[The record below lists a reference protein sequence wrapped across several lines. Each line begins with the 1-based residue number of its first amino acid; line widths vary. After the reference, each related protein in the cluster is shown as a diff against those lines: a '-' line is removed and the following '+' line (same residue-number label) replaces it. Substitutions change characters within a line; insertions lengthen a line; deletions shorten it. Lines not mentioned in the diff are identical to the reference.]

1 MKCRC
6 RLIEGDLSRQKELGA
21 DPKAI
26 QQICWTINK
35 QIDAEY
41 NVTDAAGNDPSMFS

>member
-1 MKCRC
+1 MKSRY
-6 RLIEGDLSRQKELGA
+6 RLIEGDLSRQKELDA
-21 DPKAI
+21 DPKAV

-41 NVTDAAGNDPSMFS
+41 NATDAAGNDPSMFS